1 MLNSISVPIYDG
13 RESFV
18 APPAQLNQ
26 IGSSSYPLYKDSKE
40 DLLPGSITCV
50 GYTTYT
56 WQSSG
61 LYKAPPLW
69 LSLNIQFV
77 VLLALPPGIS
87 APSPPSTPSSHP
99 FPRLIY
105 NTPTHSAAFPG
116 PPPCNRSDKK
126 QSSSQAMFHSA
137 ALAGHPTGSSSVSH
151 QGQEVEDESPYLSS
165 GSLKDGY
172 EYHEDL

>member
-18 APPAQLNQ
+18 ASPAQLNQ
-26 IGSSSYPLYKDSKE
+26 IGSRSYPLYKDSKE
-40 DLLPGSITCV
+40 DLPPGSITCV
-50 GYTTYT
+50 GYTTHT

-61 LYKAPPLW
+61 SYKAPPVS

-87 APSPPSTPSSHP
+87 APSPPSTPSSRP
-99 FPRLIY
+99 FPRPIY
-105 NTPTHSAAFPG
+105 NTPTRSAAFPG
-116 PPPCNRSDKK
+116 PPPRSRSDKK
-126 QSSSQAMFHSA
+126 RSSSQATFHSA
-137 ALAGHPTGSSSVSH
+137 ALAGHPAGSSSVSH